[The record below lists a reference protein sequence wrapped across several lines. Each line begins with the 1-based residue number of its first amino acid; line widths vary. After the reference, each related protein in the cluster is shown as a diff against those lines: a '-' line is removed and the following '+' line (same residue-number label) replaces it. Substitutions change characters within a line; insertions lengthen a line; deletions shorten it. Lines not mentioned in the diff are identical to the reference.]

1 MTENSFA
8 CQSKPACNYESRA
21 MKTARRH
28 EPQMNARFRPHSDRA
43 AEDALIVFSVSFE
56 GVHP

>member
-1 MTENSFA
+1 MKVSLLL
-8 CQSKPACNYESRA
+8 PRGA